1 MNQLS
6 KTNVLFEVGLEEMPA
21 RFIAE
26 TEKQLKDRTIN
37 WLEENRLTYQS
48 LKTFITP
55 RRFAIQIIDLIDKQE
70 DLETEVRG
78 PAKKIALDQAGDWSK
93 AAIGFTK
100 GQGASVEDIYYQ
112 EINGTEYIFVKK
124 FTSGKQASEILPT
137 FKDVILSMTFPKNMR
152 WANSRLRYIRPIKW
166 LVALQ
171 NNELIEFEIEGVK
184 TGNTTNGHRFLG
196 EQVVISDPLNYE
208 AQLLEQYVI
217 ADREK
222 RQTEILSQLN
232 SLADKHNWQ
241 IDIEADLL
249 EEVTELVEY
258 PTVFSG
264 KYSDDYLVIPEEA
277 LITSMKVHQRYFPV
291 RNKKQK
297 LLPFFVAVRNGNAEY
312 IENVAKGNEKVLNAR
327 LADGLFFYQEDQR
340 RTIDENNAKLEKIVF
355 QQQLG
360 TVAEK
365 VTRVRNN
372 AKAIAEHL
380 GLDEQEINQVD
391 RAASISKFDL
401 VTQMVDEFPELQ
413 GVMGEKYADIFGE
426 DDVVARAINE
436 QYMPRHAKDQL
447 PETVVGAILSVA
459 DKLDTIIGCIG
470 VGLVPTGSQD
480 PYALRRQ
487 AMGIIQILEQ
497 KKWSIRF
504 ETLIDTVL
512 SQFDE
517 SIISIEKRAAVRET
531 VLDFIAGRIS
541 FLVKEEDVSHDIIK
555 AVTHQEIGIISHLLN
570 KAKLLEEKRQDRS
583 FKASQEALGRV
594 VNIANIEVDIPVD
607 PTLFDNES
615 ERELYTAYQ
624 EVEAEYLAK
633 TDQGM
638 YLEALQLLEQ
648 LTPKIEQFFDQTM
661 VMVDDSLVKNNR
673 ISLLNRIA
681 ELIFQLAN
689 FKEIEWKQH
698 F

>member
-37 WLEENRLTYQS
+37 WLAENRLTYQS

-55 RRFAIQIIDLIDKQE
+55 RRFAIQIIDLIDKQD

-112 EINGTEYIFVKK
+112 EVNATEYIFVKK
-124 FTSGKQASEILPT
+124 FTAGKQASEILPT

-152 WANSRLRYIRPIKW
+152 WANRRLRYIRPIKW

-171 NNELIEFEIEGVK
+171 NDQLIDFEIEGIK
-184 TGNTTNGHRFLG
+184 TTNKTNGHRYLG

-208 AQLLEQYVI
+208 TQLLEQYVI

-222 RQTEILSQLN
+222 RQAEIVSQLK
-232 SLADKHNWQ
+232 SLAEKHDWQ

-264 KYSDDYLVIPEEA
+264 TYSDDYLVIPEEA

-291 RNKKQK
+291 RNKEQE
-297 LLPFFVAVRNGNAEY
+297 LLPFFVGVRNGNAEY

-327 LADGLFFYQEDQR
+327 LADGLFFYQEDQK
-340 RTIDENNAKLEKIVF
+340 RTIAENNEKLEKIVF

-365 VTRVRNN
+365 VARVRKT

-380 GLDEQEINQVD
+380 GLAEQEMNQVD

-413 GVMGEKYADIFGE
+413 GVMGEKYAVIFGE

-447 PETVVGAILSVA
+447 PVTTVGAILSVA

-487 AMGIIQILEQ
+487 AMGVIQILEQ
-497 KKWSIRF
+497 KNWSVRF
-504 ETLIDTVL
+504 EALIDTVL

-517 SIISIEKRAAVRET
+517 SIITIDKRVAVREI
-531 VLDFIAGRIS
+531 VLDFIQGRIS
-541 FLVKEEDVSHDIIK
+541 FLVKEEDVSNDVIK
-555 AVTHQEIGIISHLLN
+555 AVTHQEIGNISHLLN
-570 KAKLLEEKRQDRS
+570 KAKLLEGKRQDPS
-583 FKASQEALGRV
+583 FKATQEALGRV
-594 VNIANIEVDIPVD
+594 VNIANIEVAIPVD

-615 ERELYTAYQ
+615 ERALYAAYQ
-624 EVEAEYLAK
+624 EVEVDYLTK
-633 TDQGM
+633 INQGI
-638 YLEALQLLEQ
+638 YSEALQLLEQ
-648 LTPKIEQFFDQTM
+648 LTPKIELFFDQTM
-661 VMVDDSLVKNNR
+661 VMVDDLQVKNNR
-673 ISLLNRIA
+673 IALLNSIA
-681 ELIFQLAN
+681 KLIYQIAN

>member
-26 TEKQLKDRTIN
+26 TEKQLVDRTIN

-124 FTSGKQASEILPT
+124 FTAGKQASEILPT

>member
-26 TEKQLKDRTIN
+26 TEKQLIDRTIN

-124 FTSGKQASEILPT
+124 FTAGKQASEILPT

-171 NNELIEFEIEGVK
+171 NNELIEFEIEGIK

-312 IENVAKGNEKVLNAR
+312 IDNVAKGNEKVLNAR

-380 GLDEQEINQVD
+380 GLAEQEINQVD

-570 KAKLLEEKRQDRS
+570 KAKLLEEKRQDPS

-594 VNIANIEVDIPVD
+594 VNIANIEVDIAVD

-633 TDQGM
+633 IDQGM

-648 LTPKIEQFFDQTM
+648 LTPKIERFFDQTM

-681 ELIFQLAN
+681 KLIFQLAN